1 MPTRVTPYLGGTG
14 QDNTGKINVHATL
27 KRVSIGADILG
38 NANLVVYGNSY
49 ANVAEGAATRF
60 ANATIFNTA
69 NASINVFSSA
79 ANARIDMGA
88 TNATFS
94 QILYS
99 GASASNI
106 RFVAGGGV
114 NNAFVEINEFTF
126 MNNAYVRGNL
136 FVAGTTTISNVIQL
150 NETANTQ
157 TSNAYYLTKA
167 ASDIS
172 MSNGWTFVGTNVA
185 HFAYGSKRVEY
196 GIHNNTWVQGNV
208 VVGGALFIG
217 AGGAASYGPGAIY
230 TDSNYGMLL
239 RGRNVG
245 TVAGAEFTLA
255 NSVDVHRFKIDIG
268 GNVTVGPT
276 HGAAK
281 FNVTGNSFVSG
292 NVVSGD
298 LIAARNQLLI
308 GSISDT
314 NPGSSANLVMYSAGG
329 GLMRLMRTG
338 TAGDVSFQFASVA
351 TGDGTDFY
359 FSPGTT
365 NPATGM
371 GYAWQTNRGTGYG
384 ANTAMVINRFG
395 NVAIGGTLNPMSNL
409 HVNGNAYVYSG
420 YYTPA
425 GLAVGN
431 VPTGFS
437 TSAGIIGLGR
447 DLVGAATVTDQITFA
462 RQELATG
469 IAGEGTGILW
479 QFRTASGG
487 YFQSRI
493 SSVVKAGNS
502 GADIL
507 MSPGAPAS
515 APAEIAR
522 FTNTGLGLWNT
533 APTSNLHVNGNA
545 YVSGAIS
552 SSGNVTLLGLASIA
566 MATNVTVGGDVN
578 GSIEIGGVSK
588 NPYMDFHSSASFNDY
603 DSRIQATGGNT
614 SIGGGTLTFTG
625 NNFIFTGNRLGVG
638 TTTPRANLDV
648 NGNLHIGDGS
658 ARLDIKANSIS
669 AQFRYYNNG
678 PMIFYTNDIQRMY
691 FSGTAGMVKI
701 GTGTPVANLDVLG
714 NAFVSGDLSVNG
726 LTALTATDGVTT
738 ALMRGATKGVRF
750 TPSASVFTI
759 EGVDNT
765 GVTSYQ
771 PLTIGGSTLL
781 FTVSATEIARL
792 TNTGLGLWNPTPTSN
807 LHVNGNAFVS
817 SNVFSG
823 GVHKSYAGTAVAAGA
838 NTQAFV
844 TASNVVNQLGIFYG
858 TGAPTFGAGKGSIY
872 TRTDG
877 TTTITRLYVNT
888 DGSTTWTTLTTA
900 A

>member
-196 GIHNNTWVQGNV
+196 GLHNNTWVQGNV

-245 TVAGAEFTLA
+245 TAAGAEFALA

-276 HGAAK
+276 HGTAK
-281 FNVTGNSFVSG
+281 FNVTGNTFVSGNVVSQDSIGARDQLWAGSDTPYDGSNISIISASGGNMRLARTTLGDVALGFSSNYLTGDGTDFYIMSMPGSNMPATGQGMAFRTVIGTGYGANTALGINRFGNVVIGGFASPMSNLHVNGNSFVSG

-308 GSISDT
+308 GSINDT
-314 NPGSSANLVMYSAGG
+314 SPGSSSNLVMYSASG

-338 TAGDVSFQFASVA
+338 TAGDVNFQFAAVA

-359 FSPGTT
+359 FSPGST

-371 GYAWQTNRGTGYG
+371 GYAWQTTIGTGYG

-409 HVNGNAYVYSG
+409 HVNGNAYV
-420 YYTPA
+420 
-425 GLAVGN
+425 
-431 VPTGFS
+431 
-437 TSAGIIGLGR
+437 
-447 DLVGAATVTDQITFA
+447 
-462 RQELATG
+462 
-469 IAGEGTGILW
+469 
-479 QFRTASGG
+479 
-487 YFQSRI
+487 
-493 SSVVKAGNS
+493 
-502 GADIL
+502 
-507 MSPGAPAS
+507 
-515 APAEIAR
+515 
-522 FTNTGLGLWNT
+522 
-533 APTSNLHVNGNA
+533 
-545 YVSGAIS
+545 SGAIS
-552 SSGNVTLLGLASIA
+552 SSGNFTFLGLASMA

-578 GSIEIGGVSK
+578 GSIEIGGLSK
-588 NPYMDFHSSASFNDY
+588 TPYMDFHSSASSTDY

-614 SIGGGTLTFTG
+614 SSAGGTLTFTG
-625 NNFIFTGNRLGVG
+625 NNFIFTGNRLGVS
-638 TTTPRANLDV
+638 TT
-648 NGNLHIGDGS
+648 
-658 ARLDIKANSIS
+658 
-669 AQFRYYNNG
+669 
-678 PMIFYTNDIQRMY
+678 
-691 FSGTAGMVKI
+691 
-701 GTGTPVANLDVLG
+701 
-714 NAFVSGDLSVNG
+714 
-726 LTALTATDGVTT
+726 
-738 ALMRGATKGVRF
+738 
-750 TPSASVFTI
+750 
-759 EGVDNT
+759 
-765 GVTSYQ
+765 
-771 PLTIGGSTLL
+771 
-781 FTVSATEIARL
+781 
-792 TNTGLGLWNPTPTSN
+792 TPTSN
-807 LHVNGNAFVS
+807 LDVNGNAFVS
-817 SNVFSG
+817 GNVVSG